1 MMYMLEEDWQLD
13 PAAAATD
20 ADDNDGGSPQAL
32 VREYHHRDY
41 MGASTFIS
49 KIAAVG
55 DLNNHFPTIS
65 LERKLISREKRWE
78 VTTTVRCHTVVLG
91 GLSRNDF
98 HVAML
103 IDVETARPEVNQYL
117 I

>member
-1 MMYMLEEDWQLD
+1 MMYMLEDDWRLE
-13 PAAAATD
+13 PAAATD
-20 ADDNDGGSPQAL
+20 ASDNVGEAPQAL
-32 VREYHHRDY
+32 IREYHHRDY
-41 MGASTFIS
+41 MSASTFIS

-55 DLNNHFPTIS
+55 DLNNHFPKIS
-65 LERKLISREKRWE
+65 LERKLISKEKRWE
-78 VTTTVRCHTVVLG
+78 VTTTVRCHTVTLG